1 VVPWMVQQELTWG
14 PALQGETRRRQASL
28 AAAACWARG
37 SAGTPLSLCC
47 GCVNPAP
54 SPLTAAAGGMKR
66 LLHEGVD
73 VSALACAADP
83 PPRLAL
89 QVTVGQDYCRLAT
102 WGPAGAQG

>member
-1 VVPWMVQQELTWG
+1 
-14 PALQGETRRRQASL
+14 
-28 AAAACWARG
+28 
-37 SAGTPLSLCC
+37 
-47 GCVNPAP
+47 
-54 SPLTAAAGGMKR
+54 MKR